1 MNNPD
6 VTDQCIT
13 ADMMD
18 SLNELQNNLIKLEKN
33 AIMNIYMN
41 IPTYDFITKIMPIM
55 NDIQSELDNKSKNNS
70 TFSFGTRVE

>member
-6 VTDQCIT
+6 VTDQRIT

-33 AIMNIYMN
+33 AI
-41 IPTYDFITKIMPIM
+41 
-55 NDIQSELDNKSKNNS
+55 
-70 TFSFGTRVE
+70 

>member
-33 AIMNIYMN
+33 AY
-41 IPTYDFITKIMPIM
+41 Y
-55 NDIQSELDNKSKNNS
+55 E
-70 TFSFGTRVE
+70 